1 MKATIKDVAQ
11 LSQVSA
17 TTVSMI
23 LNNKPIRAT
32 AETRERVLAAA
43 KKLGYQP
50 NPVAVALVT
59 KKSRTI
65 GLILPNIGNYFFS
78 ELSKLIERELDKNQY
93 SLLFGNSM
101 GTSEKDLN
109 YLELFINKGVDGIIF
124 VRSSKTS
131 KNYNDR
137 FLKIVESAPVPI
149 VLVDR
154 VIPNPLTG
162 SVSVDHKRGG
172 YLAAK
177 HLIELGHRRIACITA
192 ESTLGNVVDRLD
204 GYKSALT
211 EAGISFDPDLICSG
225 NFSIATGLSLTPG
238 LLDKNITA
246 IFAFN
251 DLIGIGAYQACHR
264 CGLRV
269 PKDVSIVS
277 YDDILLSQVLDRPL
291 TTVHQPI
298 ELIAREAVNLLF
310 QQIDSGEK
318 YKADIVLQPQLVVR
332 ESTAPPR

>member
-1 MKATIKDVAQ
+1 MVTEAGFGADLGAEKFLDIKCRLSGIRPSAVVLVATLRALKHHGGCPKDALN
-11 LSQVSA
+11 LSLIHIS
-17 TTVSMI
+17 I
-23 LNNKPIRAT
+23 
-32 AETRERVLAAA
+32 VLA
-43 KKLGYQP
+43 
-50 NPVAVALVT
+50 
-59 KKSRTI
+59 
-65 GLILPNIGNYFFS
+65 
-78 ELSKLIERELDKNQY
+78 
-93 SLLFGNSM
+93 
-101 GTSEKDLN
+101 
-109 YLELFINKGVDGIIF
+109 
-124 VRSSKTS
+124 
-131 KNYNDR
+131 
-137 FLKIVESAPVPI
+137 
-149 VLVDR
+149 DR

-204 GYKSALT
+204 GYKSALA

-291 TTVHQPI
+291 TTVHQPC
-298 ELIAREAVNLLF
+298 LLYT
-310 QQIDSGEK
+310 SRC
-318 YKADIVLQPQLVVR
+318 V
-332 ESTAPPR
+332 